1 MEWRFVNGKRGSRGA
16 SYAFRWDWGLCLKLS
31 SCGVA
36 AGWQRQLAS
45 PSWNFAGRAGIG
57 GRVVLQISL
66 LLVAALLALAFLRRA
81 VPLALSNPCGFPE
94 AHWAWTEKA
103 FTSGLVLFFLTM
115 AVLSAG
121 RAPGRIDMGSLGT
134 SLALYTALVLLVAG
148 FLVFRNFN
156 IRETFGLGVR
166 GWNWRVIAGWLAM
179 FLPLIY
185 FVQSLSYAASG
196 PDQTPQ
202 AIVDFLLKSSGWQAR
217 AAVFGIA
224 VVAAPV
230 AEELIFRGCLYG
242 ALRKPS
248 GRVPAIVVSSV
259 LFVGLALVYERCGS
273 LWAPISMHAS
283 FNALTIIA
291 AIFWP
296 ELAK

>member
-1 MEWRFVNGKRGSRGA
+1 M
-16 SYAFRWDWGLCLKLS
+16 
-31 SCGVA
+31 
-36 AGWQRQLAS
+36 
-45 PSWNFAGRAGIG
+45 
-57 GRVVLQISL
+57 VLQISL
-66 LLVAALLALAFLRRA
+66 LLAAALVALVFLRRA

-94 AHWAWTEKA
+94 ARWSWPEKT
-103 FTSGLVLFFLTM
+103 FTSGLVLFFLWM
-115 AVLSAG
+115 AVKSAG
-121 RAPGRIDMGSLGT
+121 RAPGRVDMGSLGT

-156 IRETFGLGVR
+156 IRETFGLGAR

-196 PDQTPQ
+196 PDQSPQ

-217 AAVFGIA
+217 AAVFGLA

-242 ALRKPS
+242 ALRKS
-248 GRVPAIVVSSV
+248 GGRVPAIVVSSV
-259 LFVGLALVYERCGS
+259 LFALIHGHLPSLPGLIVLAVGLALVYERCGS

-283 FNALTIIA
+283 FNALTIVA

-296 ELAK
+296 DLAK